1 MKSRTD
7 VNVYICCRGDC
18 LNIKDIAKIAGVSTA
33 TVSRVINNSGSVKPE
48 TKDRIRE
55 VIEQLN
61 FTPNAIARNL
71 CTQDNS
77 NIGVIVP
84 DVGNEFFAEIISG
97 ISDVAKKNNY
107 NILFFNTDES
117 EEIEHAN
124 LIEVS
129 RERLKGVIIA
139 PVSSY
144 DRKTCEVLNS
154 MEEKGIPVVL
164 IDRNMEGMDCDAVF
178 VNNFEGSYDGV
189 SSLIKEGHK
198 KIAIIAGP
206 ITSLP
211 GRERLE
217 GYRKALQDAGITVRE
232 EYEVTGDFKFEK
244 AYKKTEELLKLEDKP
259 TAIFTCNNKTTLG
272 CLSYMT
278 HNHIELGKDLA
289 VIGFDR
295 ISTLD
300 AIGYPISTVERD
312 AVEQGRKAMELLHDK
327 IDRVKNGE
335 TQRSEKIVI
344 NIPYKVVLRGSE
356 KYAP

>member
-1 MKSRTD
+1 M
-7 VNVYICCRGDC
+7 
-18 LNIKDIAKIAGVSTA
+18 AGVSTA
-33 TVSRVINNSGSVKPE
+33 TVSRVINNSGSVKTE
-48 TKDRIRE
+48 TKERIQE

-61 FTPNAIARNL
+61 YTPNAMARNL

-97 ISDVAKKNNY
+97 ISDIAKKNNY

-124 LIEVS
+124 LIEAA

-144 DRKTCEVLNS
+144 DKRTCAALNAI
-154 MEEKGIPVVL
+154 EGNGVPVVL

-178 VNNFEGSYDGV
+178 VNNFEGAYEGV
-189 SSLIKEGHK
+189 NALIKEGHQ

-206 ITSLP
+206 VTSLP

-217 GYRKALQDAGITVRE
+217 GYRKALQDAGIPLRKD
-232 EYEVTGDFKFEK
+232 YEVVGDFKFEK
-244 AYKKTEELLKLEDKP
+244 AYEKTEILLNLQDKP
-259 TAIFTCNNKTTLG
+259 TAVFTCNNKTTLG

-278 HNHIELGKDLA
+278 HHQIELGKDLA

-295 ISTLD
+295 INTLN
-300 AIGYPISTVERD
+300 AIGYPVSTVERD

-327 IDRVKNGE
+327 INRVKNGE